1 MNAER
6 IYEECKKSKLDIHIS
21 KPAGGEAVELS
32 MEGTALDLASA
43 ALHLVD
49 RVSADVADVRML
61 IAMRKAIVEKIDER
75 LVEKIAGDK
84 LEEKEIKSL
93 DPERVSQIFSR
104 IFGN

>member
-1 MNAER
+1 MNGKEF
-6 IYEECKKSKLDIHIS
+6 YEECLKSRLDIRIS
-21 KPAGGEAVELS
+21 RPAGGEAVELS
-32 MEGTALDLASA
+32 MEGTALDLAA
-43 ALHLVD
+43 ATLSLVD

-84 LEEKEIKSL
+84 
-93 DPERVSQIFSR
+93 PERKETESFNPEKVSELFGK